1 MSGFQKNDSGEL
13 FDIEWDAG
21 QMGCGELL
29 LKLRN
34 KLRSM
39 PGKVIKLVAR
49 DTGAIADIPSFCRIT
64 GHRLLQADFAN
75 GVFLIR
81 AKG

>member
-1 MSGFQKNDSGEL
+1 MNEFPENDPAGL
-13 FDIEWDAG
+13 FDVEWNAG

-29 LKLRN
+29 LKLRI

-39 PGKVIKLVAR
+39 PGKVIKLVAY
-49 DTGAIADIPSFCRIT
+49 DSGAVADIPSFCRIT
-64 GHRLLQADFAN
+64 GHRLLQADSAN
-75 GVFLIR
+75 SVFLIR